1 MLKRARY
8 KKEGEQK
15 GKISTFIGAGNFVH
29 IMRERKR
36 ERQNSEIDSR
46 IVIIKAGLLR
56 NEKI

>member
-29 IMRERKR
+29 IMRER
-36 ERQNSEIDSR
+36 QNSEIDSR

-56 NEKI
+56 NEEI